1 MRKEEQD
8 GSIIECLQVNNI
20 NVMVR
25 TTTKNS
31 IEEYGDPA
39 KFLEDN
45 QYLLG
50 KQVFLGELLWQLL
63 AMQSYNTGQH
73 RPTCKS
79 KITTYTDLNDV
90 GCAMTWYQT
99 HDLTSVAQRKGSVQ
113 SSPRHST

>member
-1 MRKEEQD
+1 MCFSVEHNV
-8 GSIIECLQVNNI
+8 SAAECLQVNNI

-50 KQVFLGELLWQLL
+50 KQVFLGELLWQPS
-63 AMQSYNTGQH
+63 AMPNPRPGQH
-73 RPTCKS
+73 
-79 KITTYTDLNDV
+79 
-90 GCAMTWYQT
+90 
-99 HDLTSVAQRKGSVQ
+99 
-113 SSPRHST
+113 